1 MKLKAAFQPQEVSV
15 EIKPNTLKTTTGTPV
30 ARDYVERDPYTG
42 DYEITPTAEVQTLQT
57 KNLRMTDN
65 IKINAIPSN
74 YGLITWNG
82 SVLTVS

>member
-1 MKLKAAFQPQEVSV
+1 MKLTATFHPQTMTVSV
-15 EIKPNTLKTTTGTPV
+15 SQSAVGVKLGSPV

-42 DYEITPTAEVQTLQT
+42 DYEITPSSEVITLET

-65 IKINAIPSN
+65 VRILPVPSN

-82 SVLTVS
+82 STLTVS